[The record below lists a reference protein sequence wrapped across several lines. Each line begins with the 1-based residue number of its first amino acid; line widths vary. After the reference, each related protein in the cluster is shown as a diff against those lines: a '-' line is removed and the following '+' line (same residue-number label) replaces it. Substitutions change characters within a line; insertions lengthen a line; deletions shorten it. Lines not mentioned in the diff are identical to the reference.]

1 MADVAIL
8 TEKRYLNPLDKNW
21 YTDNILKEESLVI
34 CELRRLN
41 IACSRVAWDV
51 DGDLS
56 NFDFFIFRTTWNYF
70 EKLDKF
76 LLFLNKHKARGVT
89 MINSFEHILWNLDK
103 KYLLELRS
111 RGINIPKSQLI
122 KKQANCNLLNI
133 MTKNNWKNA
142 VIKPCVSAAAWNT
155 YRVALSQVNEF
166 ENLFKDLLGTHNMLV
181 QDYQKNI
188 ESIGEISIVIIDGV
202 YLHAVKKVAKPGDFR
217 VQDDFGGTVYK
228 YSPSK
233 NEIDFALSV
242 VGAIE
247 TPPIYARVDIILDNS
262 MSLAL
267 SEVELIEPE
276 LWFRECPQSAVALAK
291 AIKKRYF

>member
-1 MADVAIL
+1 MANIAVL
-8 TEKRYLNPLDKNW
+8 TEKRYLSPLDKNW
-21 YTDNILKEESLVI
+21 YTDNILKEESLIVS
-34 CELRRLN
+34 ELKRLN
-41 IACSRVAWDV
+41 ISCSRVAWDI
-51 DGDLS
+51 DDDLS

-70 EKLDKF
+70 EKLDQF
-76 LLFLNKHKARGVT
+76 VLFLNKHKARGVT

-111 RGINIPKSQLI
+111 KGINIPKSQLI
-122 KKQANCNLLNI
+122 KKQSNCNLLNI
-133 MTKNNWKNA
+133 MTKNNWENV

-155 YRVALSQVNEF
+155 YKVSLNLVSQF
-166 ENLFKDLLGTHNMLV
+166 EGLFKDLLCAHDMLV

-202 YLHAVKKVAKPGDFR
+202 YLHAVKKIAKAGDFR
-217 VQDDFGGTVYK
+217 VQDDFGGTVHK

-247 TPPIYARVDIILDNS
+247 TLPIYARVDIILDNS
-262 MSLAL
+262 MGLAL